1 MKLNEAVRCRFLELL
16 KEKHDPISALH
27 EKRSSEIY
35 NRKYNKLLLRVRKAQ
50 GHP

>member
-1 MKLNEAVRCRFLELL
+1 MPVSGIVKR
-16 KEKHDPISALH
+16 KKHDPISALH
-27 EKRSSEIY
+27 EKRRSEIY